1 MTPRG
6 WRPQGRL
13 TSDRGPGFPPQG
25 RSRAVGSLLSPLPS
39 DHGTPTSVA
48 FTSTEPGS
56 AEVSGPQAPSV
67 CSQPRAVAAA
77 TQALPGATVSLAHR
91 WSPVLLSGVWEGE
104 RGDGQGVPILAPWR
118 LAVLT
123 VQGPTCTGD
132 HRLWPGDMS
141 CPRSRSVGLRY

>member
-1 MTPRG
+1 MCELPVVVFLAWWLLFDVLTLSSSSAALPL
-6 WRPQGRL
+6 QAS
-13 TSDRGPGFPPQG
+13 TSD
-25 RSRAVGSLLSPLPS
+25 SWTKAA
-39 DHGTPTSVA
+39 TA